1 MIAETRAA
9 ADQTRAPLALFAV
22 AVLLSA
28 ALLFVVQPMFAR
40 MVLPMMGGTPATW
53 TTCLL
58 FFQITL
64 LLGYL
69 YVHVTSARLSDRA
82 QAVVHVLLLL
92 TVVAVFPLAAPVA
105 APPSRGA
112 PVVWLLSTLATC
124 VGLPFL
130 AVSGTAPLLQR
141 WYARASGR
149 DPHFLYAASNLG
161 SLVGLLGYP
170 LVVERSL
177 TLAGQRRAWSIG
189 FAVLAVFIAGC
200 AATVWRRRSRS
211 VEPEVAT
218 AAAPARSVR
227 ATDRAWWLALA
238 LVPSSLLL
246 GVTTHITTDVAAA
259 PLLWVVPL
267 AIYLLSFVAAFA
279 SPPPISHRWIAR
291 LVPVAIVAVSIA
303 LVAGVSWWVG
313 LAVHLTAFAVIA
325 LACHREL
332 SERRPGA
339 DGLTRYFLLIAA
351 GGALGGLLNAV
362 VAPALFR
369 RSPSTR

>member
-9 ADQTRAPLALFAV
+9 ADQTRAPLALFAA

-149 DPHFLYAASNLG
+149 DPYFLYAASNLG

-189 FAVLAVFIAGC
+189 FAVLAVFIAGVRGYRL
-200 AATVWRRRSRS
+200 AA
-211 VEPEVAT
+211 
-218 AAAPARSVR
+218 
-227 ATDRAWWLALA
+227 
-238 LVPSSLLL
+238 
-246 GVTTHITTDVAAA
+246 
-259 PLLWVVPL
+259 
-267 AIYLLSFVAAFA
+267 
-279 SPPPISHRWIAR
+279 
-291 LVPVAIVAVSIA
+291 PVAIRRAGGGHRRRAGAVGPGHRPG
-303 LVAGVSWWVG
+303 LVAGAG
-313 LAVHLTAFAVIA
+313 AGAVEPPARGDHAHLYR
-325 LACHREL
+325 C
-332 SERRPGA
+332 RRGA
-339 DGLTRYFLLIAA
+339 A
-351 GGALGGLLNAV
+351 ALGG
-362 VAPALFR
+362 APGNLPAQLR
-369 RSPSTR
+369 RRLRLAAADLHIGGSRVSSRWPSLRR